1 MVNLWIK
8 LKKEDKILADTVE
21 SIEKINSKN
30 LHNVL
35 ADFAEKFDITTP
47 ILLSSHIDALVNFN
61 RTVLLPRDFIDIGD
75 FTCLEI
81 ERILN

>member
-8 LKKEDKILADTVE
+8 LKKEDKILADAVE
-21 SIEKINSKN
+21 SIEKINTN
-30 LHNVL
+30 NVL